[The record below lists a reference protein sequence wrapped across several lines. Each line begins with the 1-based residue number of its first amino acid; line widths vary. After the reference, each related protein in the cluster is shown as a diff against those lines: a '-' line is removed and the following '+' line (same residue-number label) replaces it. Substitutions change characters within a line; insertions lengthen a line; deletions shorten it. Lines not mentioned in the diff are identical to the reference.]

1 MNALLALPIAV
12 PMLGGAAAMI
22 AWRSR
27 RTQRAIGIAT
37 AAALL
42 ASSVALMWNVL
53 REGVLATRV
62 GDWPSPFAIV
72 LVADLFSAAM
82 VLVTGVIGLA
92 VMVYSAIVRDT
103 RRESFGSYPLMIFL
117 LMGVCGA
124 FLTGDLF
131 NLYVWFEVMLIS
143 SFVLMALGGEPEKIE
158 SAIKEY
164 ERLLDDNPNDVNTL
178 NRIGDLWVRVNR
190 TDEAVKVYTR
200 IADHYA
206 KDGFF
211 LKAIAIFKKINKL
224 DPSRLEIYGR
234 LADLYA
240 KQGLAMEAKSQY
252 QVLADYYLKHG
263 DPDKALATFQ
273 KIAELDPNSINV
285 HVKLA
290 DLYSQNNRT
299 AEALKEYD
307 RVGRMLLKRGM
318 TEEAV
323 QVFRKALKIDPG
335 NIELAESLANTL
347 IEAKDY
353 ANARSILEGAR
364 ESRPDNPKLD
374 ALLGRVHIA
383 QGNLGDAEK
392 LLSESLAQHPSEPQ
406 LAELLADLFLR
417 RGYTAGALS
426 ILEPIVDAAAA
437 RNDRTAVDL
446 LQRISRVDAA
456 HIPTLEKLVSVYE
469 KFNEET
475 KILSSMN
482 SLAEAHISAGDFEQ
496 AASVLERLI
505 RREPENAQHR
515 EKLAFV
521 RESLGGGP
529 AATPAAEPEVE
540 TSGTASLTPDFE
552 AMMPPPLPP
561 PPAIEEPSLGRA
573 ADQDEEDIDYI
584 TEQLTEAEVF
594 AKYGLTEKAIEHLQ
608 SVLDRSPR
616 NIQAHDK
623 LLHILMDEGSAP
635 RVGEVAARYLPIL
648 RDNGDLETLETV
660 REELV
665 NRGFSVDAL
674 DSTSEPVP
682 VSDAEAESVGVEE
695 AESVSLEA
703 VTAEDEIEL
712 GIDEEISLES
722 DLDEPEPLAREA
734 VEVEV
739 EPAAPEPVLE
749 AEVDIDFDL
758 TPEQPLAD
766 EPEIEVEEVSDPI
779 EEGRLDFD
787 LEMPA
792 AAASPQPETEDVEID
807 FEDAAIEVEPEP
819 EQPAPAAEAEPRAD
833 EVEIRFEEVETP
845 TEAVSPDFSDLAA
858 EEPEIAVQ
866 PAETAES
873 VDLAEPAAEEVLE
886 LDQESGGAIDL
897 NLDFDEPVPEP
908 TEPAVEALGEI
919 DFYLEQEL
927 FSDAGDRIADLEMR
941 FPGNVEVTGRR
952 TELER
957 LQGEASARA
966 AAAIEPEPEETP
978 DLLMELRE
986 EVAQDSLSPVAT
998 TDDAGLFADEDD
1010 FFDLAAELES
1020 ELADEESPL
1029 SITEEEQ
1036 SLEHIFKEFKRGVE
1050 QQLDAE
1056 DYDTHYNL
1064 GIAYKEMELIDE
1076 AIGEFQLAA
1085 KDPKRMIE
1093 CCSML
1098 GLCFLEKGMPQ
1109 LAIKWYQKGL
1119 EAPEITDD
1127 EHLGLLYDLGSAY
1140 LEVGD
1145 TPNAQK
1151 AFFEVYGIKS
1161 NYRDIVD
1168 RIKQLEDVARQ

>member
-1 MNALLALPIAV
+1 MAI
-12 PMLGGAAAMI
+12 
-22 AWRSR
+22 
-27 RTQRAIGIAT
+27 QRDKIV
-37 AAALL
+37 
-42 ASSVALMWNVL
+42 ASAEKL
-53 REGVLATRV
+53 V
-62 GDWPSPFAIV
+62 GK
-72 LVADLFSAAM
+72 
-82 VLVTGVIGLA
+82 G
-92 VMVYSAIVRDT
+92 
-103 RRESFGSYPLMIFL
+103 
-117 LMGVCGA
+117 
-124 FLTGDLF
+124 
-131 NLYVWFEVMLIS
+131 
-143 SFVLMALGGEPEKIE
+143 KIE

-273 KIAELDPNSINV
+273 RIAELDPNSINV

-299 AEALKEYD
+299 PEALKEYD

-318 TEEAV
+318 TDEAV

-335 NIELAESLANTL
+335 NLELAESLANTL
-347 IEAKDY
+347 IEAKDF

-364 ESRPDNPKLD
+364 ASRPGNPKLD

-383 QGNLGDAEK
+383 QGNVGDAEK

-406 LAELLADLFLR
+406 IAELLSDLFLR
-417 RGYTAGALS
+417 RGHTSGALNV
-426 ILEPIVDAAAA
+426 LEPIVDAATA
-437 RNDRTAVDL
+437 RNDRIAVEL

-469 KFNEET
+469 KLNEET

-482 SLAEAHISAGDFEQ
+482 SLAEAHISAGDYEQ

-521 RESLGGGP
+521 RESLGGGAP
-529 AATPAAEPEVE
+529 APPAAEPEPE
-540 TSGTASLTPDFE
+540 TSRPARARPDFE

-561 PPAIEEPSLGRA
+561 PPAIEEPSVSARA
-573 ADQDEEDIDYI
+573 DEDEEDLDYI

-608 SVLDRSPR
+608 AVLDRSPR
-616 NIQAHDK
+616 NLQAHDK
-623 LLHILMDEGSAP
+623 LLHILMDEGAAA
-635 RVGEVAARYLPIL
+635 RVGEIAARYLPVL
-648 RDNGDLETLETV
+648 REKGDLDTLEAV
-660 REELV
+660 RGELA
-665 NRGFSVDAL
+665 NRGFSV
-674 DSTSEPVP
+674 EPV
-682 VSDAEAESVGVEE
+682 ESTPEPAPPAARTG
-695 AESVSLEA
+695 APGTA
-703 VTAEDEIEL
+703 IAEDEIEL
-712 GIDEEISLES
+712 GIDEEISFGTDLEV
-722 DLDEPEPLAREA
+722 PHAA
-734 VEVEV
+734 EVEV
-739 EPAAPEPVLE
+739 DRAAPEPVVE
-749 AEVDIDFDL
+749 DEVDVDFDL
-758 TPEQPLAD
+758 TPESPLPD
-766 EPEIEVEEVSDPI
+766 EAGIEIELDEVPEPVDESGPHIDLTPEATLPDEGGVEI
-779 EEGRLDFD
+779 ELDELPEPDHEGRLDFD
-787 LEMPA
+787 LEMPVA
-792 AAASPQPETEDVEID
+792 AEPRQPETED
-807 FEDAAIEVEPEP
+807 IEVHFEGTTLEIEAEP
-819 EQPAPAAEAEPRAD
+819 EQLSPARDAEPAED
-833 EVEIRFEEVETP
+833 EAEIRFDEVETP
-845 TEAVSPDFSDLAA
+845 TEGVSLDFSDLTA
-858 EEPEIAVQ
+858 EEPEPVVSDQ
-866 PAETAES
+866 EEAET
-873 VDLAEPAAEEVLE
+873 AEPAAEEVLE
-886 LDQESGGAIDL
+886 LEQEPEEAIDL
-897 NLDFDEPVPEP
+897 ELDFDEPLPEP
-908 TEPAVEALGEI
+908 TEPPVEALGEI

-927 FSDAGDRIADLEMR
+927 FSDAGDRIAELELQ
-941 FPGNVEVTGRR
+941 FPGNEEVARR
-952 TELER
+952 QTELDR
-957 LQGEASARA
+957 LRGEASSRA
-966 AAAIEPEPEETP
+966 AAFIEPEPEETP
-978 DLLMELRE
+978 DLLMELRD
-986 EVAQDSLSPVAT
+986 EVDQDSLASAAPA

-1020 ELADEESPL
+1020 ELADEEQPL
-1029 SITEEEQ
+1029 TITEEEQ

-1151 AFFEVYGIKS
+1151 AFLEVYGIKS

>member
-1 MNALLALPIAV
+1 MAI
-12 PMLGGAAAMI
+12 
-22 AWRSR
+22 
-27 RTQRAIGIAT
+27 QRDKIV
-37 AAALL
+37 
-42 ASSVALMWNVL
+42 ASAEKL
-53 REGVLATRV
+53 V
-62 GDWPSPFAIV
+62 GK
-72 LVADLFSAAM
+72 
-82 VLVTGVIGLA
+82 G
-92 VMVYSAIVRDT
+92 
-103 RRESFGSYPLMIFL
+103 
-117 LMGVCGA
+117 
-124 FLTGDLF
+124 
-131 NLYVWFEVMLIS
+131 
-143 SFVLMALGGEPEKIE
+143 KIE

-364 ESRPDNPKLD
+364 ESKPDNPKLD

-383 QGNLGDAEK
+383 QGNVGEAEK

-417 RGYTAGALS
+417 RGHTAGALN

-437 RNDRTAVDL
+437 RNDRSAVEL

-469 KFNEET
+469 KLNEET

-505 RREPENAQHR
+505 KREPENAQHR

-521 RESLGGGP
+521 RENLGGGAP
-529 AATPAAEPEVE
+529 APSAPEPEADV
-540 TSGTASLTPDFE
+540 SRTAIHTPDFE

-561 PPAIEEPSLGRA
+561 PPAIEEPSLGRS
-573 ADQDEEDIDYI
+573 ADQDEEDLDYI

-623 LLHILMDEGSAP
+623 LLHILMDEGAAA
-635 RVGEVAARYLPIL
+635 RVGEVAARYFPIL
-648 RDNGDLETLETV
+648 REKGELESLDAL
-660 REELV
+660 RDELV
-665 NRGFSVDAL
+665 NRGFSTEGIDAP
-674 DSTSEPVP
+674 SKPEPVT
-682 VSDAEAESVGVEE
+682 EAAV
-695 AESVSLEA
+695 ESVSATE
-703 VTAEDEIEL
+703 VTADDEIEL
-712 GIDEEISLES
+712 GIDEEISFET
-722 DLDEPEPLAREA
+722 DLDEPEMVTGGASVGTQPA
-734 VEVEV
+734 
-739 EPAAPEPVLE
+739 AAPE
-749 AEVDIDFDL
+749 AAGEVDIDFDL
-758 TPEQPLAD
+758 TPEPAVPEEAAIEVELEEVPEPVEEAELDFDLTPEPLPD
-766 EPEIEVEEVSDPI
+766 EAVSEIEVEEVSEPI
-779 EEGRLDFD
+779 EEARLDFD
-787 LEMPA
+787 LELPA
-792 AAASPQPETEDVEID
+792 AAEPPQLMSEDVEIE
-807 FEDAAIEVEPEP
+807 FEDAGIEVEPEP
-819 EQPAPAAEAEPRAD
+819 PSPAATAAPTED
-833 EVEIRFEEVETP
+833 DVEIRFDEVETA
-845 TEAVSPDFSDLAA
+845 TEAEDLDFSDLAA
-858 EEPEIAVQ
+858 EEPA
-866 PAETAES
+866 PAAPLENESAE
-873 VDLAEPAAEEVLE
+873 LAEPAAEEVLE
-886 LDQESGGAIDL
+886 LEQTAEDSLDL
-897 NLDFDEPVPEP
+897 DLDFDEPVQEP

-927 FSDAGDRIADLEMR
+927 FGDAGDRIGDLELR
-941 FPGNVEVTGRR
+941 FPGNEEVARR
-952 TELER
+952 RADLER
-957 LQGEASARA
+957 LQAEASARA
-966 AAAIEPEPEETP
+966 AAMIEPEPEETP
-978 DLLMELRE
+978 DLLMEFRE
-986 EVAQDSLSPVAT
+986 EVAQDAPSPVGV

-1020 ELADEESPL
+1020 ELADEEQPL

-1151 AFFEVYGIKS
+1151 AFLEVYGIKS
-1161 NYRDIVD
+1161 NYRDIVE